1 MKKWI
6 ISIIVVLASLG
17 ILCGCGTNVPKGWDT
32 YQLGDKIEYSFA
44 PDWEIIG
51 YGNGESDTAAGF
63 EWMDGEEC
71 IGVGTILLSE
81 WEEEDAQGYVEYL
94 KGDDWEAGKST
105 KIAGKTAM
113 AFEKNHDDGS
123 ITKQYLVNFG
133 DGWYC
138 NVQTFSETKEVEE
151 KIDLF
156 VKSIH
161 KI

>member
-71 IGVGTILLSE
+71 FHLLLQSLTDEVALGTEVDAAWCVLRDLKQPVLDAEDGIL
-81 WEEEDAQGYVEYL
+81 
-94 KGDDWEAGKST
+94 
-105 KIAGKTAM
+105 
-113 AFEKNHDDGS
+113 
-123 ITKQYLVNFG
+123 
-133 DGWYC
+133 
-138 NVQTFSETKEVEE
+138 QTEIEGGALLGGHVPDRFS
-151 KIDLF
+151 LGNC
-156 VKSIH
+156 H
-161 KI
+161 RQP

>member
-6 ISIIVVLASLG
+6 VGMVAVLASLG
-17 ILCGCGTNVPKGWDT
+17 ILCGCGTSAPKGWDT

-44 PDWEIIG
+44 PEWEIIE

-94 KGDDWEAGKST
+94 KGDNWETGKST

-113 AFEKNHDDGS
+113 SFEKNHEDGS
-123 ITKQYLVNFG
+123 IAKQYLVDFG
-133 DGWYC
+133 DGQYC
-138 NVQTFSETKEVEE
+138 NVQTFSETAKVEE
-151 KIDLF
+151 QISLF
-156 VKSIH
+156 VKSIRA
-161 KI
+161 I